1 MLHVFC
7 IDCSSL
13 DIKHIFLCVNDNQI
27 SFNDVAIS
35 LLKAGYIFTLTLYS
49 YFIVK
54 LSLKHSYVIG
64 ISFSDYGLLFIE
76 CNAKLCNFTRYNVLS
91 SYMTT
96 CDNTCIVTY
105 FISSEP
111 MGNEY
116 WLLCSSQTWSHESSD
131 LIGCWESQIQCEAF
145 FTKNNHSEH

>member
-49 YFIVK
+49 NFIVK
-54 LSLKHSYVIG
+54 LSLKHSYV
-64 ISFSDYGLLFIE
+64 
-76 CNAKLCNFTRYNVLS
+76 
-91 SYMTT
+91 
-96 CDNTCIVTY
+96 
-105 FISSEP
+105 
-111 MGNEY
+111 
-116 WLLCSSQTWSHESSD
+116 
-131 LIGCWESQIQCEAF
+131 
-145 FTKNNHSEH
+145 